1 MKNLKVSLKLII
13 SFGIVLLLSVLISI
27 SGIVGMMF
35 ISNGINNFYGYVNNI
50 TSSMTILNRINESA
64 KNMLYA
70 CMTEDYEE
78 TKRRLEMTEECFD
91 VIDEYFVLLEKSYNG
106 DATKVTNIRD
116 NINSIKSTFDKFKT
130 LCLENKDAEAFDLY
144 TAEIVDVLIE
154 ASDNMREIRDVSNVE
169 ADDVYSNEKNLSY
182 TLILIMIIVS
192 IISIIIGITFATYI
206 TKIIVR
212 PIREVNDAALKM
224 SNGDFEIDIE
234 YEAEDEL
241 GELANSM
248 RFMIDKIKTLAGDSC
263 HMLQE
268 LANGDFTVE
277 SRAAREYVGVFVS
290 IKEAT
295 DKLRDDFDSTL
306 GQISKSAD
314 KVSSGAQQVSAGA
327 QSLSQGATEQA
338 ASIEELAATINEI
351 SSKIKSNTEYTKNA
365 SEKITYFGNEIS
377 TSNKHMQDMTEA
389 MDKISTSSSEIGN
402 IIKTIEDIAFQTNI
416 LSLNAAVEAARAGDA
431 GKGFAVVAEEVR
443 NLAGR
448 SAEAAR
454 NTTEL
459 IETALNAVSG
469 GKKIADITAKSLV
482 KVVEE
487 AEEVISIVEKISIAT
502 NEQSESISQVTVG
515 VDQISSVVQTNSAAA
530 QESAAI
536 SQELA
541 DQSHFLKRLVER
553 FKLSEKNSLNMSG
566 SSLPVYN
573 NDNYNNSYDNYD
585 NYDNNNATISLDEG
599 KYF

>member
-1 MKNLKVSLKLII
+1 M
-13 SFGIVLLLSVLISI
+13 
-27 SGIVGMMF
+27 
-35 ISNGINNFYGYVNNI
+35 
-50 TSSMTILNRINESA
+50 
-64 KNMLYA
+64 
-70 CMTEDYEE
+70 
-78 TKRRLEMTEECFD
+78 
-91 VIDEYFVLLEKSYNG
+91 
-106 DATKVTNIRD
+106 
-116 NINSIKSTFDKFKT
+116 
-130 LCLENKDAEAFDLY
+130 
-144 TAEIVDVLIE
+144 
-154 ASDNMREIRDVSNVE
+154 
-169 ADDVYSNEKNLSY
+169 
-182 TLILIMIIVS
+182 
-192 IISIIIGITFATYI
+192 
-206 TKIIVR
+206 
-212 PIREVNDAALKM
+212 
-224 SNGDFEIDIE
+224 
-234 YEAEDEL
+234 
-241 GELANSM
+241 
-248 RFMIDKIKTLAGDSC
+248 
-263 HMLQE
+263 
-268 LANGDFTVE
+268 
-277 SRAAREYVGVFVS
+277 
-290 IKEAT
+290 
-295 DKLRDDFDSTL
+295 
-306 GQISKSAD
+306 
-314 KVSSGAQQVSAGA
+314 
-327 QSLSQGATEQA
+327 
-338 ASIEELAATINEI
+338 
-351 SSKIKSNTEYTKNA
+351 
-365 SEKITYFGNEIS
+365 
-377 TSNKHMQDMTEA
+377 
-389 MDKISTSSSEIGN
+389 
-402 IIKTIEDIAFQTNI
+402 
-416 LSLNAAVEAARAGDA
+416 NAAVEAARAGDA